1 MASSPC
7 GAHVIA
13 LRIRS
18 GNPSHDFA
26 ILRQSTVSPSY
37 LNRRTIRQS
46 QSEKHN
52 QTKTHKERHSQRE
65 RESERDI
72 KRIGMRVNV
81 EVYNQRDRIRE

>member
-1 MASSPC
+1 MRRT
-7 GAHVIA
+7 HVIA
-13 LRIRS
+13 LRIWS

-52 QTKTHKERHSQRE
+52 QTEHTKRDTKRE
-65 RESERDI
+65 RKSERDI

-81 EVYNQRDRIRE
+81 EVYNQ